1 MSAMR
6 PPKGLQWR
14 KTLGEVEVRNE
25 LRLPLFRFLCLRTAW
40 NALGAM
46 PSGVPCHATS
56 RVATC
61 GACPSHAVLW
71 RLARSEKAL
80 CRVYCPRGAVM
91 TGALH
96 ADGQCGD
103 GADGFDLVEL
113 DEGVA
118 GEDGKRRDTKKTK
131 DSHLPLSLMR
141 GASMGYHLVFVSVK
155 PKT

>member
-1 MSAMR
+1 MPIPRCVVAACAFGES
-6 PPKGLQWR
+6 PVPGGL
-14 KTLGEVEVRNE
+14 
-25 LRLPLFRFLCLRTAW
+25 P
-40 NALGAM
+40 
-46 PSGVPCHATS
+46 
-56 RVATC
+56 
-61 GACPSHAVLW
+61 
-71 RLARSEKAL
+71 
-80 CRVYCPRGAVM
+80 PRGCHG
-91 TGALH
+91 GALH

-103 GADGFDLVEL
+103 EADGFDLVEL